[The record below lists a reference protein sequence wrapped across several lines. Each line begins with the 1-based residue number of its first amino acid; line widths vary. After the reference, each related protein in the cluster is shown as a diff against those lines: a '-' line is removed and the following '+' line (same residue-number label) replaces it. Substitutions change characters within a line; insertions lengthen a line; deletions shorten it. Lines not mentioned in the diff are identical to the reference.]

1 MLYTGAII
9 IDKETVFAIT
19 TEVHCRSKTTDIHGE
34 TNLKPLVS
42 SSTCVYGSLSIGIFE
57 ESDSK
62 ATKKKLKIGS
72 KQRDPSTAVESP
84 CSVHSI
90 NLNSARQSCM
100 EEFIATMKHESMTYS
115 PTQTL
120 TSLHQLPRAEKIY
133 YYYHA
138 SI

>member
-1 MLYTGAII
+1 MRRVSLLPSLLYTAAMLYTGAII

-84 CSVHSI
+84 CSVTALTPI
-90 NLNSARQSCM
+90 PLAKAAWRNLLQ
-100 EEFIATMKHESMTYS
+100 
-115 PTQTL
+115 Q
-120 TSLHQLPRAEKIY
+120 
-133 YYYHA
+133 
-138 SI
+138 